1 MINLNGSFY
10 TDLSQIPIAFNS
22 SFLNPFHIKE
32 IIRFEEGKLLFWE
45 LHYFRLM
52 AAMRRMRY
60 LIPNTFTMDY
70 LQKEIESTID
80 KNQDLSNA
88 ALVSFNLLEHK
99 TAHQNDGNKV
109 LFVIE
114 TEPTS
119 TLKSSDK
126 NTRFLIDLYK
136 DAFVLSGLLSN
147 LTLINAPLRKM
158 IGVYAFENGLDD
170 CLILNEQKNLVETTL
185 GTPYLINDNVWITP
199 DLISGCQNLIFRN
212 AFNKWLKNENSGLLL
227 EERNITPFEL
237 QRAEE
242 IMIVSVESGGVSVSN
257 YRKTSFQ
264 NTKGQ
269 AVFNTFITS
278 SLT

>member
-10 TDLSQIPIAFNS
+10 TDLSQIPINFNNP
-22 SFLNPFHIKE
+22 FLNPFHIEE

-70 LQKEIESTID
+70 LQKEIVSTID
-80 KNQDLSNA
+80 KNQNQSDP
-88 ALVSFNLLEHK
+88 ALVSFHILEHK
-99 TAHQNDGNKV
+99 IENQKDSNKV

-114 TEPTS
+114 THPTS
-119 TLKSSDK
+119 TLKSSHNK
-126 NTRFLIDLYK
+126 ERFSIDLYK

-199 DLISGCQNLIFRN
+199 DLMSGCQNLIFRN
-212 AFNKWLKNENSGLLL
+212 AFNKWLKNEKSGLLL

-242 IMIVSVESGGVSVSN
+242 IMIISVESGGISVSN
-257 YRKTSFQ
+257 YRKTIFQ

-269 AVFNTFITS
+269 AVFNAFITS